1 MAMET
6 VLRKRNR
13 DGNKVCTV
21 YGIPEPSYKFT
32 LETCDDIE
40 ATIKDSK
47 GLTVTILTP
56 NAPTATIS
64 KKGNYNI
71 CIEGVG
77 VGTVYA
83 EYTSSS
89 GGTTDC
95 CDELREKDT
104 DLQNQINNLRS
115 RIVKLESQIG
125 DNCCSELRNEIN
137 SLKTRVTNLEN
148 RLNNMN
154 ITGGTGISVTKN
166 GDSYTITNTSPGG
179 GGSGSDCC
187 DELRSEINSIKS
199 RLTTIEGNITNLTNR
214 LNNQNITGGTGISVT
229 KNGDSY
235 TITNTSPN
243 TDTNTVTTLVAGRN
257 VTISDNGTG
266 GNHVY
271 TINAAD
277 SAIDTNTVTTLVPGT
292 GVTITDSGTGGNHN
306 YTISA
311 QSPTLKQALNVTCD
325 IGGISQGTTYAV
337 GTSLET
343 ILRDL
348 LNCTTPPQP
357 TNDYPWFTSETVD
370 RATGEERW
378 IEFPVSAS
386 AGEHTFDLAHTWE
399 EIPVK
404 FDLPASLAPVTIYL
418 FNKITNQW
426 EVNTRDFATSNI
438 TRNING
444 ETVNYIRHTDDREV
458 NAIGRPVK
466 IVWNP

>member
-21 YGIPEPSYKFT
+21 YGIPEPSYKIT

-56 NAPTATIS
+56 NASTATIS

-83 EYTSSS
+83 EYTSSP

-115 RIVKLESQIG
+115 RIVELESQIG
-125 DNCCSELRNEIN
+125 DNCCSELRTEIN
-137 SLKTRVTNLEN
+137 SLKARVTNLEN

-166 GDSYTITNTSPGG
+166 GDSYTITNTSSGG
-179 GGSGSDCC
+179 NSDCC
-187 DELRSEINSIKS
+187 DELRSEINSI
-199 RLTTIEGNITNLTNR
+199 RNR
-214 LNNQNITGGTGISVT
+214 LNNLNIVGGNGISVT
-229 KNGDSY
+229 KNGD
-235 TITNTSPN
+235 T
-243 TDTNTVTTLVAGRN
+243 
-257 VTISDNGTG
+257 
-266 GNHVY
+266 Y
-271 TINAAD
+271 TIN
-277 SAIDTNTVTTLVPGT
+277 GE
-292 GVTITDSGTGGNHN
+292 
-306 YTISA
+306 
-311 QSPTLKQALNVTCD
+311 QPTLKQALTVTCD

-348 LNCTTPPQP
+348 FNCSNPTQP
-357 TNDYPWFTSETVD
+357 TDDYPWFTSETVD

-399 EIPVK
+399 EVPVK
-404 FDLPASLAPVTIYL
+404 FDLPASLAPFTIYL

-444 ETVNYIRHTDDREV
+444 ETVNYIRYTDDREV

>member
-115 RIVKLESQIG
+115 RIVNLESQIG

-179 GGSGSDCC
+179 GGGGSDCC

-243 TDTNTVTTLVAGRN
+243 T
-257 VTISDNGTG
+257 
-266 GNHVY
+266 
-271 TINAAD
+271 
-277 SAIDTNTVTTLVPGT
+277 DTNTVTTLVPGT

-404 FDLPASLAPVTIYL
+404 FDLPASLAPFTIYL

-444 ETVNYIRHTDDREV
+444 ETVNYIRYTDNREV

-466 IVWNP
+466 IVWGIPK